1 MDPVEVKLEQLRA
14 AIDNAQELQVPYA
27 DLWNARQALQRAG
40 FAQQHELAQHARRDL
55 AQRELRASCE
65 SPLDVLAL
73 ELVTKSLKGFKDQ
86 EGKLDESINET
97 FLLHGTNGGVL
108 LKILS
113 NGLTEKFAGSTA
125 GTLYGDGI
133 YFPEDVTK
141 SDQYVKP
148 DMKYDA
154 TDSKLHRIVLCACLR
169 KKEEVARCVSRA

>member
-1 MDPVEVKLEQLRA
+1 M
-14 AIDNAQELQVPYA
+14 
-27 DLWNARQALQRAG
+27 
-40 FAQQHELAQHARRDL
+40 
-55 AQRELRASCE
+55 
-65 SPLDVLAL
+65 
-73 ELVTKSLKGFKDQ
+73 
-86 EGKLDESINET
+86 
-97 FLLHGTNGGVL
+97 L